1 MAAKANAPINDGI
14 TSSAPVK
21 VNEDY
26 EPRVRITL
34 PLLEE
39 EEGVK
44 VDQTEQVIIN
54 GEITNIRRGV
64 PVDVKA
70 SVFMLLKQR
79 YPLI

>member
-1 MAAKANAPINDGI
+1 MAAKTKSPVDDGI
-14 TSSAPVK
+14 TSASPVK
-21 VNEDY
+21 NTVDN

-39 EEGVK
+39 EEGLK
-44 VDQTEQVIIN
+44 VDQTEQVVIN
-54 GEITNIRRGV
+54 GGVVTNIRRGT

-79 YPLI
+79 YP